1 MYSRSQHRPS
11 RPVQIPEHY
20 SGCAF
25 SPSSEEV
32 ASPTPI
38 EAAVT
43 QESSVAAISA
53 VPPPPPSPPCDPPTA
68 PPLFHGLFG
77 GRGATLPFSRGL
89 QFDELFT
96 DDLYMKIG
104 KHAIGLAMKIK
115 KAFLNKGYKAYI
127 DSYTNQQFFVL
138 SNEKLGELLEK
149 VVVDN
154 WGPLDDEHSLIRIT
168 TGWATTEEA
177 VDYLISL
184 I

>member
-89 QFDELFT
+89 QFDELLILGLILLLT
-96 DDLYMKIG
+96 QSEGDSDLILL
-104 KHAIGLAMKIK
+104 LA
-115 KAFLNKGYKAYI
+115 
-127 DSYTNQQFFVL
+127 
-138 SNEKLGELLEK
+138 LLLFC
-149 VVVDN
+149 
-154 WGPLDDEHSLIRIT
+154 GS
-168 TGWATTEEA
+168 
-177 VDYLISL
+177 
-184 I
+184 